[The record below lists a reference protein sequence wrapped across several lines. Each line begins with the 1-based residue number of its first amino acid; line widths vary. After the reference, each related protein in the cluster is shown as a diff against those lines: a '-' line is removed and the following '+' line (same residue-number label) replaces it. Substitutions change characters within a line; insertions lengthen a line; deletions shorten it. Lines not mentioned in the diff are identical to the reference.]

1 MGQSKATARNT
12 REHSE
17 AHRDCAGVTKAHLSA
32 LLPIMAGI
40 MLSRT
45 GTVVGAYGSYAS
57 TDAGIYTD
65 GASAISLAP
74 LIIAMVAL
82 GVTEKIISKSVIYH
96 ITRACFV
103 IEAAALATAAYFEA
117 QAVDF
122 TQAHLA
128 ATVAITLS
136 SWLSVFYWLRR
147 CRGTSCIVAVVTVM
161 GALVA
166 SETILYL
173 MSPIPHSAQ
182 CAVAAIA
189 MLGQFPAAA
198 IARKRTLPAQ
208 MQLASESRGYFHF
221 AQKNADSVRFLAI
234 LAIGM
239 FLLSIAIGLL
249 KGFPDG
255 KPITFTPITRFLYMA
270 LIDAVLIG
278 LIVGT
283 VTGRNA
289 MTVGVWVA
297 MQALGT
303 IALILFALFPYNLD
317 IGAVFGNAMNVAMT
331 GFMFYL
337 VIAFSSHGHLDT
349 YYYAIAG
356 WSVFILPRSI
366 ARFTNIAL
374 YEYFPSAA
382 LPVALCGGLLL
393 ISAQFIFLQFL
404 TLEHS
409 ETAETK
415 AAAINVQKLL
425 GIKEKAA
432 PGTEMRRAIIEES
445 ARAMQ
450 QQFLLSDR
458 ETEVLALYATGL
470 TQAKIAE
477 KLCIAQGTAHT
488 HIKRIYS
495 KTDLHS
501 RQALID
507 YIEQYAD

>member
-1 MGQSKATARNT
+1 M
-12 REHSE
+12 
-17 AHRDCAGVTKAHLSA
+17 TKAHFFA
-32 LLPIMAGI
+32 LLPIMTGI

-45 GTVVGAYGSYAS
+45 GMVVGAYGSYAS

-65 GASAISLAP
+65 GASVISLVP
-74 LIIAMVAL
+74 LIIVLIVL
-82 GVTEKIISKSVIYH
+82 GTTEKIIPKSAIYH

-103 IEAAALATAAYFEA
+103 IEALGLAAAAYLEA
-117 QAVDF
+117 QAIDF
-122 TQAHLA
+122 TRAHLA
-128 ATVAITLS
+128 VAAAITLS
-136 SWLSVFYWLRR
+136 SWLSLFYWLRR
-147 CRGTSCIVAVVTVM
+147 CRGTSCVIAVVAVM
-161 GALVA
+161 GALIA
-166 SETILYL
+166 SETTLWLI
-173 MSPIPHSAQ
+173 SFFPRPTQ
-182 CAVAAIA
+182 CAIAAVA
-189 MLGQFPAAA
+189 MLGQFPLVTA
-198 IARKRTLPAQ
+198 ARKCTLPVQ
-208 MQLASESRGYFHF
+208 MQIPSESQGYFHF
-221 AQKNADSVRFLAI
+221 AQKNVDGVRFLAV
-234 LAIGM
+234 LAAGM
-239 FLLSIAIGLL
+239 LLLSIAIGLL

-255 KPITFTPITRFLYMA
+255 TPITFTPITRFLYMV
-270 LIDAVLIG
+270 LIDAVLAG
-278 LIVGT
+278 LIAGT
-283 VTGRNA
+283 MAGRNA
-289 MTVGVWVA
+289 MTIGVWIA
-297 MQALGT
+297 MQALGA
-303 IALILFALFPYNLD
+303 IALLLFASFPDSLD
-317 IGAVFGNAMNVAMT
+317 IGAVFANTMNVTMT

-366 ARFTNIAL
+366 ARLTSSAL
-374 YEYFPSAA
+374 YGSFPSTA
-382 LPVALCGGLLL
+382 LPTALCGGLLL

-404 TLEHS
+404 TLERA

-415 AAAINVQKLL
+415 AATASVQKLL

-445 ARAMQ
+445 AKAMQ